1 MKPTRLVSAVTCAF
15 ALLVIVAVEVS
26 AHSFPQ
32 EQSPAAGQTV
42 ATAPSAVS
50 IKYDAPIEHL
60 FAKLEVIDESGNNV
74 AVGQPDLGSDGR
86 TLSIKVSS
94 LKPGEYTVKWSVVCI
109 DTHRTQGSYSFSVAG
124 QGS

>member
-1 MKPTRLVSAVTCAF
+1 MKPTTLIFVANCAF
-15 ALLVIVAVEVS
+15 ALLVIVAVEAS

-74 AVGQPDLGSDGR
+74 AVGQPDVGSDGR

-94 LKPGEYTVKWSVVCI
+94 LIAKYRPHKLCNATL
-109 DTHRTQGSYSFSVAG
+109 
-124 QGS
+124 